1 MVQVKFRS
9 ATVLSVSLGQQ
20 VLRPKIV
27 HHHDSCSS
35 YAIIQVALGPRSEC
49 LPSVSLHFM
58 SLVYCVGAS
67 VCFGIF

>member
-27 HHHDSCSS
+27 HDHHDSCSS
-35 YAIIQVALGPRSEC
+35 FAIIQVALGPRSC